1 MSIRGNC
8 IAAAAATGLM
18 LLSAPAFAWNQV
30 ENDAGARV
38 IASGRRIVI
47 HDNKCDN
54 EAVKGKWKY
63 ENKST
68 ADMHSK
74 NNNAG
79 CNTEVPMDTSAIVHG
94 IQACTVY
101 RALPDECSTWRHWD

>member
-1 MSIRGNC
+1 
-8 IAAAAATGLM
+8 M
-18 LLSAPAFAWNQV
+18 LLSTPAFAWNQV
-30 ENDAGARV
+30 ENNAGARV

-47 HDNKCDN
+47 HDNKCDS

-79 CNTEVPMDTSAIVHG
+79 CNTEVSMEHLSDNSWHSSLHG
-94 IQACTVY
+94 VQGLA
-101 RALPDECSTWRHWD
+101 